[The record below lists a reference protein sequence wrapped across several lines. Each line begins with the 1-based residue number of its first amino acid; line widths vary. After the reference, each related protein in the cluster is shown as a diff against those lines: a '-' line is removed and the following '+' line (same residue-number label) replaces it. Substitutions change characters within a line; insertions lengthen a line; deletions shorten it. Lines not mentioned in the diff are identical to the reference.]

1 MQELYHYGTKRHSGR
16 YPWGSGEVP
25 YQHESWFLNQ
35 MNELRA
41 QGLSDTDIA
50 KEMGMSTS
58 EFRNRRTIENEQ
70 KKAAEASYALKL
82 KDRGHSN
89 VEIGKMLGVSEGT
102 VRNYLKP
109 TMQERGN
116 KVETLANV
124 LKDQVE
130 QKTYLDV
137 GKGVEI
143 QLGVKRTQMKPAL
156 QMLKEQGYKINYIK
170 VEQATNPGKFTS
182 VQVLT
187 KDDVSYSEVY
197 KNRDKIMSP
206 GGVYF
211 EDNGRTKRNIRPP
224 VSVDSKRIAVRYA
237 EAGGTDKDGV
247 IELRR
252 GVSDISLGE
261 SNYAQVRI
269 AVDGTH
275 YIKGMAMYSDDLPKG
290 VDILFNTN
298 KHEGTPMLG
307 TKDNSVLK
315 PIKSDPDNPF
325 GATIRQRDYIDKDG
339 KSHQSPINIVND
351 DSDWGN
357 WSKTLSSQM
366 LSKQSPALAKRQL
379 DLTYRDKKQEFED
392 ICKLTNPVVKKRLLE
407 SFADD
412 CDSSAVHLKAAPL
425 PRQAT
430 HVILPMT
437 SLKDNEVYAPNYKN
451 GEEVVLI
458 RYPHEGTFQIPRLRV
473 NNNNPEGKRLLGQ
486 AQHAIGIN
494 AHVAE
499 QLSGADFDGDTVTV
513 IPTLGQ
519 PIKNSSPL
527 KGLENFDPKEHYRAY
542 PGMPETGPKTGFHTQ
557 SEMGK
562 ISNLITDMTI
572 KGAPPNEIARAT
584 RYSMTV
590 IDAEKHN
597 LDWRRSYSENGI
609 AELKIKYQGGK
620 NRGASTLIS
629 KASGRYDVPQR
640 KLYRLSEKTVDEQGN
655 KIFEETGATYI
666 KNGKEKKYLEKST
679 KMEEA
684 FNQGKDA
691 YSLSSGTRIENVYA
705 EHANKLR
712 ALGNQ
717 ARKEYISTPNLKYS
731 PEAKKLYSAEV
742 DSLNAKLNIAL
753 KNAPNERKAQLVA
766 DKIWESKVKD
776 NPSLKTDKGEAS
788 KVKAQII
795 EATRIRSGTTP
806 LKARDGS
813 PGRLITIND
822 REWEAIQAGAVSNT
836 ALTKILRN
844 ADLDEVRERA
854 TPRNNKRGMSS
865 SAKARARAML
875 AMGYPQSEVAEACG
889 VSVTTLRNNQLI

>member
-1 MQELYHYGTKRHSGR
+1 MQNELVHYGTPRHSGR
-16 YPWGSGEVP
+16 YPWGSGDNP
-25 YQHESWFLNQ
+25 YQHESWFLDQ
-35 MNELRA
+35 VKDLRA

-50 KEMGMSTS
+50 KQMGMSTS
-58 EFRNRRTIENEQ
+58 EFRSRRTIENEQ
-70 KKAAEASYALKL
+70 KKAAEASHALKL
-82 KDRGHSN
+82 KDKGCSN
-89 VEIGKMLGVSEGT
+89 VEIGKILGVSEGT

-116 KVETLANV
+116 KVENLANV
-124 LKDQVE
+124 LKEQVE
-130 QKTYLDV
+130 DKTYLDV

-143 QLGVKRTQMKPAL
+143 QLGVKRTQMKPAIAL
-156 QMLKEQGYKINYIK
+156 LKEQGYKQHWVK

-187 KDDVSYSEVY
+187 KDDISWPQVY

-206 GGVYF
+206 TGVFF

-224 VSVDSKRIAVRYA
+224 VSVDSKRVSVRYA
-237 EAGGTDKDGV
+237 EDGGTDKDGV

-252 GVSDISLGE
+252 GVSDISLGQ

-298 KHEGTPMLG
+298 KHKDTPMMG
-307 TKDNSVLK
+307 DKSNSVLK
-315 PIKSDPDNPF
+315 PLKSDPDNPF

-366 LSKQSPALAKRQL
+366 LSKQSPNLAKRQL
-379 DLTYRDKKQEFED
+379 DLTYKDKKQEFDD
-392 ICKLTNPVVKKRLLE
+392 ICKLTNPAVKKRLLE

-425 PRQAT
+425 PGQRT
-430 HVILPMT
+430 HVILPLT
-437 SLKDNEVYAPNYKN
+437 SMRDNEIYAPNYKN

-458 RYPHEGTFQIPRLRV
+458 RYPHGGVFEIPRLIV
-473 NNNNPEGKRLLGQ
+473 NNNNKEAKRLLGN
-486 AQHAIGIN
+486 AQHAVGIN
-494 AHVAE
+494 SSVAE
-499 QLSGADFDGDTVTV
+499 RLSGADFDGDTVTV
-513 IPTLGQ
+513 IPTRNQ
-519 PIKNSSPL
+519 PIKTAAPL

-542 PGMPETGPKTGFHTQ
+542 PGMPETGPDNGFHTQ
-557 SEMGK
+557 NEMGK

-572 KGAPPNEIARAT
+572 KGATPQELARAV
-584 RYSMTV
+584 RHSMVV

-609 AELKIKYQGGK
+609 ASLREKYQGGK

-629 KASGRYDVPQR
+629 MAKGDARVPQR
-640 KLYRLSEKTVDEQGN
+640 KEYRLTDKTIDEQGN
-655 KIFEETGATYI
+655 KIFTPTGASYVD
-666 KNGKEKKYLEKST
+666 KKGNEKLYLEKST
-679 KMEEA
+679 KMAET
-684 FNQGKDA
+684 KDA
-691 YSLSSGTRIENVYA
+691 YSLSSGTRIENIYA
-705 EHANKLR
+705 EHANKLK
-712 ALGNQ
+712 ALANE
-717 ARKEYISTPNLKYS
+717 ARKEYISTPNLKYDPS
-731 PEAKKLYSAEV
+731 AKKTYSAEV

-776 NPSLKTDKGEAS
+776 NPYLKQDKSEAS

-795 EATRIRSGTTP
+795 DATRIRAGTTP
-806 LKARDGS
+806 RDE
-813 PGRLITIND
+813 RNIRITD
-822 REWEAIQAGAVSNT
+822 KEWEAIQAGAVT
-836 ALTKILRN
+836 HTTLTKILKN
-844 ADLDEVRERA
+844 ADLDEVRQRA
-854 TPRNNKRGMSS
+854 TPRDTKRGMSS
-865 SAKARARAML
+865 SAISRARAML
-875 AMGYPQSEVAEACG
+875 AYGYTQAEVAEACG
-889 VSVTTLRNNQLI
+889 VSVTTLRNNGLL

>member
-1 MQELYHYGTKRHSGR
+1 MTELYHYGTKRHSGR

-25 YQHESWFLNQ
+25 YQHESWFLDQ
-35 MNELRA
+35 MNDLRS
-41 QGLSDTDIA
+41 QGLTDTEIA
-50 KEMGMSTS
+50 QHMGMSTS

-70 KKAAEASYALKL
+70 KKAAEASHALKL
-82 KDRGHSN
+82 KDKGYSN

-102 VRNYLKP
+102 IRNYLKP

-124 LKDQVE
+124 LKEQVAD
-130 QKTYLDV
+130 KTYLDV

-156 QMLKEQGYKINYIK
+156 ALLKEQGYKVNYIK
-170 VEQATNPGKFTS
+170 VEQATNPGKYTS

-187 KDDVSYSEVY
+187 KDDVPWSDVY

-237 EAGGTDKDGV
+237 EDGGINKDGV

-252 GVSDISLGE
+252 GVQDISLGQ

-298 KHEGTPMLG
+298 KTKDVPMLG
-307 TKDNSVLK
+307 EDKNNTVFKLL
-315 PIKSDPDNPF
+315 KSDPDNPF

-392 ICKLTNPVVKKRLLE
+392 ICNLTNPVIKKRLLE

-458 RYPHEGTFQIPRLRV
+458 RYPHEGVFQIPRLIV
-473 NNNNPEGKRLLGQ
+473 NNNNPEGKKLLGQ

-494 AHVAE
+494 SKVAE

-513 IPTLGQ
+513 IPTRGQ

-527 KGLENFDPKEHYRAY
+527 KGLENFDAKEHYKAY
-542 PGMPETGPKTGFHTQ
+542 PGMPETGPTNGFHTQ

-609 AELKIKYQGGK
+609 AELKEKYQGGK

-629 KASGRYDVPQR
+629 KASGRADVPQR
-640 KLYRLSEKTVDEQGN
+640 KIYRITPNTIDEEGN
-655 KIFEETGATYI
+655 KIFEETGASYT
-666 KNGKEKKYLEKST
+666 NKKGETKRYLERST
-679 KMEEA
+679 KMAET
-684 FNQGKDA
+684 NDA

-705 EHANKLR
+705 EHANKLK
-712 ALGNQ
+712 ALANE

-731 PEAKKLYSAEV
+731 PEAKKTYSAEV

-776 NPSLKTDKGEAS
+776 NPELKSDRGEAS

-795 EATRIRSGTTP
+795 EATRVRSGTTP

-822 REWEAIQAGAVSNT
+822 REWEAIQAGAVSHT
-836 ALTKILRN
+836 TLTKILRN

-854 TPRNNKRGMSS
+854 TPRNNKKGMSAT
-865 SAKARARAML
+865 AKSRARAML

-889 VSVTTLRNNQLI
+889 VSVSTLRNNDLL

>member
-25 YQHESWFLNQ
+25 YQHESWFLDQ
-35 MNELRA
+35 MNELRS

-50 KEMGMSTS
+50 KTMGMSTS
-58 EFRNRRTIENEQ
+58 EFRNRRTIENER

-82 KDRGHSN
+82 KDQGYSN
-89 VEIGKMLGVSEGT
+89 VEIGRKIGVSEGT
-102 VRNYLKP
+102 IRNYLKP
-109 TMQERGN
+109 TIRERSN

-130 QKTYLDV
+130 DKTYLDV
-137 GKGVEI
+137 GKGVEL
-143 QLGVKRTQMKPAL
+143 QLSVSRTQMKAAVAL
-156 QMLKEQGYKINYIK
+156 LKEQGYKLHYIQ
-170 VEQATNPGKFTS
+170 VEQATNPGKYTS

-187 KDDVSYSEVY
+187 KDNIEWKEVN

-206 GGVYF
+206 AGVYF

-224 VSVDSKRIAVRYA
+224 VSVDSKRIAIRYS
-237 EAGGTDKDGV
+237 EDGGNDKDGV

-252 GVSDISLGE
+252 GVPDISLGE
-261 SNYAQVRI
+261 SSYAQVRI
-269 AVDGTH
+269 AVDDTH

-298 KHEGTPMLG
+298 KHKGTPMLG

-351 DSDWGN
+351 DTDWGK

-437 SLKDNEVYAPNYKN
+437 SLKDNEVYAPNYET

-458 RYPHEGTFQIPRLRV
+458 RYPHEGVFQIPRLKV
-473 NNNNPEGKRLLGQ
+473 NNNNPEGKKLLGQ
-486 AQHAIGIN
+486 AKHAIGIN
-494 AHVAE
+494 STVAE

-513 IPTLGQ
+513 IPTKGQ
-519 PIKNSSPL
+519 PIKTSSPL

-597 LDWRRSYSENGI
+597 LDWRRSYSDNGI
-609 AELKIKYQGGK
+609 AELKEKYQGGK

-640 KLYRLSEKTVDEQGN
+640 KPYRLTEKTIDDKGH

-666 KNGKEKKYLEKST
+666 NRKGQEKVRLEKST
-679 KMEEA
+679 KMAET
-684 FNQGKDA
+684 NDA
-691 YSLSSGTRIENVYA
+691 YSLSSGTRIENIYA
-705 EHANKLR
+705 EHANKLKSL
-712 ALGNQ
+712 ANE
-717 ARKEYISTPNLKYS
+717 ARKEYISTPNLKYN
-731 PEAKKLYSAEV
+731 PEAKKTYSSEV
-742 DSLNAKLNIAL
+742 DSLKAKLNIAL

-766 DKIWESKVKD
+766 DKIFESKVKS
-776 NPSLKTDKGEAS
+776 NPELKNDKAEAS

-795 EATRIRSGTTP
+795 EATRIRAGTTP
-806 LKARDGS
+806 LKGRDGA
-813 PGRLITIND
+813 PGRLITITD
-822 REWEAIQAGAVSNT
+822 KEWEAIQAGAVSHT
-836 ALTKILRN
+836 TLTQILRN

-854 TPRNNKRGMSS
+854 TPRTKRGMSS
-865 SAKARARAML
+865 TAKARARAML

-889 VSVTTLRNNQLI
+889 VSVSTLRNNQLI

>member
-25 YQHESWFLNQ
+25 YQHESWFLDQ
-35 MNELRA
+35 MNELRS

-50 KEMGMSTS
+50 KTMGMSTS
-58 EFRNRRTIENEQ
+58 EFRNRRTIENER

-82 KDRGHSN
+82 KDQGYSN
-89 VEIGKMLGVSEGT
+89 VEIGRKLGVSEGT
-102 VRNYLKP
+102 IRNYLKP
-109 TMQERGN
+109 TIRERSN

-124 LKDQVE
+124 LKDQIE
-130 QKTYLDV
+130 DKTYLDV
-137 GKGVEI
+137 GKGVEL
-143 QLGVKRTQMKPAL
+143 QLSVSRTQMKAAVAL
-156 QMLKEQGYKINYIK
+156 LKEQGYKLHYIK
-170 VEQATNPGKFTS
+170 VEQATNPGKYTS

-187 KDDVSYSEVY
+187 KDNIEWKEVN

-206 GGVYF
+206 AGVYF

-224 VSVDSKRIAVRYA
+224 VSVDSKRIAIRYS
-237 EAGGTDKDGV
+237 EDGGNDKDGV

-252 GVSDISLGE
+252 GVPDISLGE
-261 SNYAQVRI
+261 SSYAQVRI
-269 AVDGTH
+269 AVDDTH

-298 KHEGTPMLG
+298 KHKGTPMLG

-351 DSDWGN
+351 DADWGK

-437 SLKDNEVYAPNYKN
+437 SLKDNEVYAPNYET

-458 RYPHEGTFQIPRLRV
+458 RYPHEGVFQIPRLKV
-473 NNNNPEGKRLLGQ
+473 NNNNPEGKKLLGQ
-486 AQHAIGIN
+486 AKHAIGIN
-494 AHVAE
+494 STVAE

-513 IPTLGQ
+513 IPTKGQ
-519 PIKNSSPL
+519 PIKTSSPL
-527 KGLENFDPKEHYRAY
+527 KGLENFDPKEHYKAY

-597 LDWRRSYSENGI
+597 LDWRRSYSDNGI
-609 AELKIKYQGGK
+609 AELKEKYQGGR

-640 KLYRLSEKTVDEQGN
+640 KPYRLTEKTIDDKGN

-666 KNGKEKKYLEKST
+666 NRKGQEKVRLEKST
-679 KMEEA
+679 KMAET
-684 FNQGKDA
+684 NDA
-691 YSLSSGTRIENVYA
+691 YSLSSGTRIENIYA
-705 EHANKLR
+705 EHANKLKSL
-712 ALGNQ
+712 ANE

-731 PEAKKLYSAEV
+731 PEAKKTYSTEV
-742 DSLNAKLNIAL
+742 DSLKAKLNIAL

-766 DKIWESKVKD
+766 DKIFESKVKS
-776 NPSLKTDKGEAS
+776 NPELKNDKAEAS

-795 EATRIRSGTTP
+795 EATRIRAGTTP
-806 LKARDGS
+806 LKGRDGS
-813 PGRLITIND
+813 PGRLISITD
-822 REWEAIQAGAVSNT
+822 KEWEAIQAGAVSHT
-836 ALTKILRN
+836 TLTQILRN

-854 TPRNNKRGMSS
+854 TPRTKRGMSS
-865 SAKARARAML
+865 TAKARARAML
-875 AMGYPQSEVAEACG
+875 SMGYPQSEVAEACG
-889 VSVTTLRNNQLI
+889 VSVSTLRNNQLI